1 MMMASCK
8 DMGADCDFV
17 AKGETAYD
25 VKMKMMEH
33 AKMDHKDMMAKME
46 SMSDDEK
53 KKNWEMMLK
62 NMKCA

>member
-17 AKGETAYD
+17 AKGENAYD

-33 AKMDHKDMMAKME
+33 AKMDHKDMMMN
-46 SMSDDEK
+46 MDEDGK
-53 KKNWEMMLK
+53 KKMMEK
-62 NMKCA
+62 MMMNIKCA